1 MLVLTRNKREAIL
14 MGDES
19 VYIGDYVIKITILE
33 NSHRGVRIG
42 IEAPKDITIIREE
55 LTQETSKCD

>member
-1 MLVLTRNKREAIL
+1 MLVLTRTKDQAIL
-14 MGDES
+14 MGDKD

-55 LTQETSKCD
+55 LARETSKCD